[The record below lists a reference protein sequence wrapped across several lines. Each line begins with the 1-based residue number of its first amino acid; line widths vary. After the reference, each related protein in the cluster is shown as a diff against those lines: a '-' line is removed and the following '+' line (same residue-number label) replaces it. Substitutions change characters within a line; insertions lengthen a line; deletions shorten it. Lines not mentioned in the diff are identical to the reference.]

1 MFKVEM
7 DNRNES
13 QERTIMAGTREHGV
27 AMVCDFFYPAF
38 RSLPRMFYRASW
50 ALTGNKRQT
59 LAAAGPAAILLSLIL
74 LVAGCSMPKV
84 TPTPTAPARVAIVL
98 GAGAAKGFAHIGV
111 LKIMEANN
119 IPVHMVV
126 GTSAGSFVGA
136 LYAYGY
142 NPYQLQGLAMSL
154 DKDDIADLTI
164 PDNGFVKGEKL
175 QRYVNNAVRNTPI
188 EKFRI
193 PFHAVATNIQT
204 GQEMVFGQGNA
215 GMAVRASCSVPGV
228 FQPPRFGGAVY
239 VDGGVVAPVA
249 VETARRYGA
258 GLVIAVDISGGVST
272 SAPQGT
278 IDTILK
284 SIDIMYNRIAAG
296 HLRGADVVIRPNVG
310 SIAGTDLSRRHEA
323 ILEGEKAAVAA
334 MPALRQ
340 AMEKLRREGRL
351 P

>member
-1 MFKVEM
+1 MMTEKK
-7 DNRNES
+7 S
-13 QERTIMAGTREHGV
+13 
-27 AMVCDFFYPAF
+27 
-38 RSLPRMFYRASW
+38 ASPPVMIIRLAVIIGL
-50 ALTGNKRQT
+50 AL
-59 LAAAGPAAILLSLIL
+59 LAAGCLPKAVPPPAAPAK
-74 LVAGCSMPKV
+74 VAV
-84 TPTPTAPARVAIVL
+84 VL

-111 LKIMEANN
+111 LKVLEANR

-126 GTSAGSFVGA
+126 GTSAGSFVGC

-142 NPYQLQGLAMSL
+142 NAYQLQGLAMSL

-164 PDNGFVKGEKL
+164 PDNGFLKGEKL
-175 QRYVNNAVRNTPI
+175 QKYVNNAVRHTPI

-204 GQEMVFGQGNA
+204 GEEIVFGQGNA

-228 FQPPRFGGAVY
+228 FQPPRFGNAVY

-258 GLVIAVDISGGVST
+258 EVVIAVDISGGVAPT
-272 SAPQGT
+272 APQGT

-284 SIDIMYNRIAAG
+284 SIDIMYNRIAAN
-296 HLRGADVVIRPNVG
+296 HLSKATVVIRPDVA
-310 SIAGTDLSRRHEA
+310 SISGADLSRRHEA
-323 ILEGEKAAVAA
+323 ILEGEKATTMV
-334 MPALRQ
+334 MPAIHGALNKLRQ
-340 AMEKLRREGRL
+340 EGRL

>member
-1 MFKVEM
+1 MKGKIEIKMSCLPFLSPPQSR
-7 DNRNES
+7 NRPANRSGE
-13 QERTIMAGTREHGV
+13 IDPGGV
-27 AMVCDFFYPAF
+27 
-38 RSLPRMFYRASW
+38 
-50 ALTGNKRQT
+50 KRHKQR
-59 LAAAGPAAILLSLIL
+59 LWAAAGPAAILLCLTL
-74 LVAGCSMPKV
+74 LVAGCMPKAS
-84 TPTPTAPARVAIVL
+84 PTPTAPARVAVVL

-111 LKIMEANN
+111 LKVLEANT
-119 IPVHMVV
+119 IPIHMVV

-188 EKFRI
+188 ERFRI

-204 GQEMVFGQGNA
+204 GEEMVFGQGNA

-228 FQPPRFGGAVY
+228 FQPPRFGGSVY

-258 GLVIAVDISGGVST
+258 DLVIAVDISGGVST
-272 SAPQGT
+272 TAPQGT